1 MNPVTV
7 LIPVGPQSAYLQW
20 LPEAIDSVF
29 KQTAVPDEILIL
41 ADGFNLWAHERLDVL
56 VFPELYRETLGLNR
70 SVLYSDGAKQMW
82 VESSEKQSPKL
93 SYWQTPWNIGFA
105 QIFNCGVG
113 LALHDNIVYLASDD
127 RLMSSAI
134 EDCLQT
140 WHDNNEKD
148 AWYALSYQVGSDV
161 YTIPNNAAMITRA
174 LWRWLKGYPPS
185 AFAGPDA
192 LTLSRLMIA
201 APDRI
206 IKVKEKKANYWV
218 REHPYQDTKRQFSF
232 FAASGIMEVIRDME
246 TRRFEPDTSVVL
258 K

>member
-1 MNPVTV
+1 MNPVTI
-7 LIPVGPQSAYLQW
+7 LIPVGPQPAYLQW
-20 LPEAIDSVF
+20 LPEAIESVMQ
-29 KQTAVPDEILIL
+29 QTQLPSEILLI
-41 ADGFNLWAHERLDVL
+41 
-56 VFPELYRETLGLNR
+56 
-70 SVLYSDGAKQMW
+70 SDGADISLEFIRGIVSKYAHAIEMFNDRFTLCPLNAHQMMVFRLW
-82 VESSEKQSPKL
+82 K
-93 SYWQTPWNIGFA
+93 TPWNIGFA
-105 QIFNCGVG
+105 QAFNCGVG
-113 LALHDNIVYLASDD
+113 LAEFNNIVYLASDD
-127 RLMSSAI
+127 RLMPTAI

-174 LWRWLKGYPPS
+174 LWGWLKGYPPS

-192 LTLSRLMIA
+192 LALSRLMIT